1 MHFILVG
8 LPGAGKGTQAVNLV
22 EKYQIPHISTG
33 DMFRAALKNE
43 TPLGL
48 EARKYMDRGELVP
61 DEVTIGIVRERL
73 QEDDCTKGF
82 LLDGFPRTIP
92 QAEALDGIIDSLN
105 LNLDGVISIEVPEA
119 DLLQRLS
126 GRRVCRS
133 CGAAFHILYNP
144 PHKEGVCDQ
153 CGGELYQ
160 RDDDKEEVIK
170 NRLDVNR
177 EKTQVLKDY
186 YNQAGLLREVDG
198 TGEFTEV
205 FKRICQVIEGK

>member
-144 PHKEGVCDQ
+144 PQKEGVCDQ